1 MSFGPDPRGALVAL
15 KRFGLGPKP
24 GDLITAAA
32 DPRGFILAETQQ
44 AGVALLEEPQLAKS
58 SAALQALFA
67 DQQNKRAERERTLAQ
82 GMTRAAQAGLA
93 DAVMTAAPQPMPMT
107 AAVGPDG
114 TPKPQD
120 PTVEQRLF
128 RAEARGHATKSKRPP
143 PPALS
148 SGWSLS
154 GQTILPCRSPK
165 TNLFASP
172 PGHMSG
178 RRSARMCSANSPTCS
193 KPSRAIRRCSFI
205 STISALVGPTRRL
218 GALPARGSMKI
229 WRAKFWSCIR
239 SGRKAAIVKTM

>member
-1 MSFGPDPRGALVAL
+1 MSFVPDSRGALVAL

-24 GDLITAAA
+24 GDLFAAAA

-67 DQQNKRAERERTLAQ
+67 DQQNKRAERERALAQ
-82 GMTRAAQAGLA
+82 GMASAAQAGLA
-93 DAVMTAAPQPMPMT
+93 RSVMAAATPQMPVTAAI
-107 AAVGPDG
+107 GPDG
-114 TPKPQD
+114 KPKPQD

-128 RAEARGHATKSKRPP
+128 RAEAMAHFEKQAAASAGFVER
-143 PPALS
+143 
-148 SGWSLS
+148 WSLS
-154 GQTILPCRSPK
+154 GQTILPFRSPK

-172 PGHMSG
+172 PGRMSG

-193 KPSRAIRRCSFI
+193 KPREPSGDALLSRQ
-205 STISALVGPTRRL
+205 SALHGPNWRL
-218 GALPARGSMKI
+218 GASPERGSMKI